1 MLKKNAKRTIVDALL
16 MFYGAVKCGWG
27 NEQGNVGM
35 GLEGIPPSVREDIHN
50 DLAYAIRLKPWDV
63 IVDMEDFANPAWIA
77 CRYVVKPE
85 QLQKDTRLS
94 HREQIEGKSQVDL
107 SYTDRRSNFRAANK
121 PRKEDLKRTEYFEVH
136 VKPCAEYPKGLY
148 FILTDEVK
156 KDFLYFGEW
165 PVDATEFPIK
175 LLYFDEDP
183 DGGLPMPGMR
193 YIANHQKA
201 KLNLRNAEYEFVQR
215 TMPALGINTSS
226 VNNDTLKKQLSSGQ
240 IPRVVTFN
248 GPIGRGA
255 VAPISWPS
263 ISGDYRGIETN
274 VDNDISQMV
283 GMVGPVNPAQRD
295 EQLATGLKM
304 ANRDEQVRQSEK
316 ADIVSDFIQGIVEYW
331 SKLYKQFAGPENYT
345 EIEGETFPVK
355 WDREMINGKF
365 KFKLKP
371 FSMNYEDPLVKRKQ
385 YMDLLNLAG
394 SPELRVALKEQ
405 GADTDIVKI
414 FKRVLETFDERD
426 TESFLIDQ
434 MSKPEEQVARALQEN
449 LEAQQGVPPQIQP
462 TDNHKLHIMIHGIL
476 GDLLLE
482 HIKEH
487 AAALQEGVTGGTAG
501 GGNPE
506 GSPVN
511 GVAINQDL
519 LKGADVPSP
528 INQNI
533 AINRES
539 GSV

>member
-156 KDFLYFGEW
+156 KDIVHL
-165 PVDATEFPIK
+165 DICRA
-175 LLYFDEDP
+175 
-183 DGGLPMPGMR
+183 
-193 YIANHQKA
+193 
-201 KLNLRNAEYEFVQR
+201 
-215 TMPALGINTSS
+215 PAGALQISS